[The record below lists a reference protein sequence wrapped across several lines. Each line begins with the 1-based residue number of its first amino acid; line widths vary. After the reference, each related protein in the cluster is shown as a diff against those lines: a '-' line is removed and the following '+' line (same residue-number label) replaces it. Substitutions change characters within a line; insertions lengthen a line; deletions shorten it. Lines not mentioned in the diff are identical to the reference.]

1 MLALVL
7 TNINYS
13 KSNKKYETK
22 NMMMAEV
29 FVIGLQSRKPLL
41 IALAVQY
48 FVIFESSMSCTE
60 NTVYI

>member
-1 MLALVL
+1 
-7 TNINYS
+7 
-13 KSNKKYETK
+13 
-22 NMMMAEV
+22 MMAEV

-48 FVIFESSMSCTE
+48 FVNFESSMCSAE